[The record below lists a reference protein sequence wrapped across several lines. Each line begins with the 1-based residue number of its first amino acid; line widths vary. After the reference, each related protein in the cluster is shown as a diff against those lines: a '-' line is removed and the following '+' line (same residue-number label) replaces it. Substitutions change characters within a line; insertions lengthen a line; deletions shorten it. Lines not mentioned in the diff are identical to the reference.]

1 MKIFSEREGANE
13 KLSNEIMTLA
23 GWCQE
28 LDMGRLPDG
37 LQDFLKQPI
46 EGSQNIL
53 KVNVGR
59 KVIFVVMHL
68 MKCVYKLL

>member
-46 EGSQNIL
+46 EGSQNI
-53 KVNVGR
+53 
-59 KVIFVVMHL
+59 F
-68 MKCVYKLL
+68 MKS

>member
-1 MKIFSEREGANE
+1 
-13 KLSNEIMTLA
+13 MTLA

>member
-13 KLSNEIMTLA
+13 KLRNEIMTLA

-46 EGSQNIL
+46 DS
-53 KVNVGR
+53 
-59 KVIFVVMHL
+59 
-68 MKCVYKLL
+68 